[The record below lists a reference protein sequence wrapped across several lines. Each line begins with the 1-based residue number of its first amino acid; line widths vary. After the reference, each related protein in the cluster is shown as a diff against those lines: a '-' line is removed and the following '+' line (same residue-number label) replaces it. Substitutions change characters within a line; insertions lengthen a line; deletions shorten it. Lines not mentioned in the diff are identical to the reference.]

1 MNSHIKMYSIFLLSA
16 LTYVSSVTAERLELS
31 GWEKISFAGKT
42 EITATKSQI
51 HIVSN
56 DSATAYYYKFPEPL
70 RSPFSLSWRWR
81 VSEFTDSNPE
91 DKEHDD
97 YAARVYVVFDNFWNS
112 RALNYVAIDSLSDKK
127 SWVNPFS
134 SNSLMIPRKV
144 VIGDKWQQES
154 ALPWE
159 DYARLF
165 GREPTQVLGIAVM
178 SDTDNTHGAVE
189 AWYKD
194 IEIDY

>member
-1 MNSHIKMYSIFLLSA
+1 MNFRIKVCFVFLLIT
-16 LTYVSSVTAERLELS
+16 LTCVNDVYAERLVLS
-31 GWEKISFAGKT
+31 GWEKISFAGTT
-42 EITATKSQI
+42 EITATNNQI

-56 DSATAYYYKFPEPL
+56 DSATAYYYKFPTAL
-70 RSPFSLSWRWR
+70 RAPFSLSWRWR
-81 VSEFTDSNPE
+81 VNKLTDSNLD

-97 YAARVYVVFDNFWNS
+97 YAARVYVVFDSFWNS
-112 RALNYVAIDSLSDKK
+112 HALNYVAVGSLPEKT

-134 SNSLMIPRKV
+134 RNSLMIPRKV

-159 DYARLF
+159 DYVRLF
-165 GREPTQVLGIAVM
+165 GREPSKVLGIAVM
-178 SDTDNTHGAVE
+178 SDTDNTHDAVE